1 MSELNNNNDSQKQ
14 QNDPHYWR
22 SFEELQ
28 NDSDFKKIKEN
39 EFFDGVTKDFDPNTD
54 LSGVSRRKFLALLGA
69 SAALA
74 GAGCS
79 DYRDKGEIIPYNK
92 QPEEVTLGRPNYYA
106 STCSGCEQ
114 SCGVLIKTREGRP
127 IKVTGN
133 PQHPVSKGKICSKGE
148 ASILNLYDPSRIQ
161 EPSMN
166 SNGFLNKV
174 TWSDADNAVVSA
186 LLTAGSKEIAII
198 TNQITS
204 PTFLKLINEFK
215 TKYPTTK
222 VYTVRQFN
230 ESTRKAAWEKCY
242 PGNQVPLIQWDKAKV
257 IVALEGDFLGKE
269 GNRVENNRL
278 YVANR
283 NVDDLKNFSRLYAVE
298 GNFSLTGLNADH
310 RFRLRPD
317 KQTEFVLALTQY
329 LVSVKGVTLPGALSS
344 LSSITSKF
352 DLNKFCDENGI
363 NFTDVSNMAA
373 DLYNNRGRSIVYA
386 GNALSE
392 KTHIAVNLLNEILGN
407 TAIYNTASA
416 VVELSLPSSIAEFE
430 TLAGSLNAGN
440 VALVINLDANPVYNL
455 PEDIG
460 LKDAL
465 KKAGLVVTLTEQ
477 LSETTYLSNYVLPI
491 NHNFESWGDAQ
502 SRTGVY
508 SLIQP
513 VISPLYNTRQKEAI
527 LLNWLKGDV
536 NNYNDKIYHNYLKEN
551 WSLSMFP
558 KSMSLASFEKYWLGS
573 LHDGY
578 NVFNEPPVFKF
589 AVSSSAADAL
599 SAVETDY
606 QGFVVLI
613 SESMATGDGRFAG
626 NGWLQENPH
635 PISKVTWDN
644 YAAVSYKT
652 SKELNIKTGDVLEVK
667 SDNRSLKIPALVQPG
682 LADNFISIESGYG
695 RSNSSVVANGV
706 GYNANI
712 LLSKSFSSS
721 PHLFGSVT
729 VSVTGEFKQV
739 VSTQDHHA
747 FDDEMVADQHLKRKI
762 IREAT
767 VAQYMKDPHVIHQG
781 EHELHTLYSEH
792 QYPDVK
798 WAMSIDLN
806 KCTGCGQCVV
816 ACNSENNIPIVGKD
830 MVARGR
836 EMQWIKIDRYY
847 SGSPENPSAKLQP
860 MLCQH
865 CDNAPCENVCPVVAT
880 THSPDGLNQ
889 MVYNR
894 CVGTRYCSNNCPYK
908 VRRFNF
914 FNFRDHFADGYQL
927 SPSFELIA
935 NPEVTVRSRGVME
948 KCTFCIQRISDARM
962 VAATEGRKINGDDV
976 TTACQEAC
984 GTEAIVFGDM
994 NNKESKVSKLREHN
1008 LGYHLLEEL
1017 NTRPNVTYIAK
1028 LTNTYSEE
1036 V

>member
-1 MSELNNNNDSQKQ
+1 MSELNKNNDSQKQ

-28 NDSDFKKIKEN
+28 NDSTFKKIKEN

-79 DYRDKGEIIPYNK
+79 DYREKGDIIPYNK
-92 QPEEVTLGRPNYYA
+92 QPEEITLGRPNYYA
-106 STCSGCEQ
+106 SSCTGCEQ

-133 PQHPVSKGKICSKGE
+133 PQHPVNKGKICSKGE

-161 EPSMN
+161 DPAMN
-166 SNGFLNKV
+166 STGFLNKV
-174 TWSDADNAVVSA
+174 SWSDADNAVVSA
-186 LLTAGSKEIAII
+186 LLTAGTKEIAVI
-198 TNQITS
+198 THTITS
-204 PTFLKLINEFK
+204 PTFLKLINDFK
-215 TKYPTTK
+215 VKYPTTK
-222 VYTVRQFN
+222 VYTVNQFN
-230 ESTRKAAWEKCY
+230 ESVRKAAWEKCY

-269 GNRVENNRL
+269 GNQVENNRL
-278 YVANR
+278 FVKNR

-317 KQTEFVLALTQY
+317 KQAEFVLSLMQY
-329 LVSVKGVTLPGALSS
+329 IVSVGGLAVPSS
-344 LSSITSKF
+344 LSNLSSVLTKY
-352 DLNKFCDENGI
+352 DLNKFCDENGL
-363 NFTDVSNMAA
+363 NFTDIVNMTS
-373 DLYNNRGRSIVYA
+373 DLLNNRGRSIVYA
-386 GNALSE
+386 GSALSE
-392 KTHIAVNLLNEILGN
+392 KTHIVVNLLNELLGN
-407 TAIYNTASA
+407 SALYNTSSGS
-416 VVELSLPSSIAEFE
+416 VELTQASSVSELE
-430 TLAGSLNAGN
+430 ELVNKLNAGN
-440 VALVINLDANPVYNL
+440 VALVITIDANPVYNL
-455 PEDIG
+455 PEDLG

-465 KKAGLVVTLTEQ
+465 KKAGLVVSLTEQ
-477 LSETTYLSNYVLPI
+477 LSETTFVSNYVLPI

-502 SRTGVY
+502 TRTGVY

-513 VISPLYNTRQKEAI
+513 VIAPLYNTRQKESI
-527 LLNWLKGDV
+527 LLNWLSGDV
-536 NNYNDKIYHNYLKEN
+536 KNYDDRNYYNYLKN
-551 WSLSMFP
+551 AWSATVFP

-578 NVFNEPPVFKF
+578 TVLNETPDYSLSVNSD
-589 AVSSSAADAL
+589 AVNQLASI
-599 SAVETDY
+599 ETDY

-613 SESMATGDGRFAG
+613 TEGHATGDGKFAG

-635 PISKVTWDN
+635 PVSKVAWDN

-667 SDNRSLKIPALVQPG
+667 RDNRSLKIPALVQPG
-682 LADNFISIESGYG
+682 LADNFISIEAGYG
-695 RSNSSVVANGV
+695 RTNSSVVANGI
-706 GYNANI
+706 GYNANT
-712 LLSKSFSSS
+712 LLSKTQSAN
-721 PHLFGSVT
+721 PLMFGSVS
-729 VSVTGEFKQV
+729 VSVTGEYRGV

-747 FDDEMVADQHLKRKI
+747 FDDDLIADQHLKRNI

-767 VAQYMKDPHVIHQG
+767 VAQYMKDPHVIHHG
-781 EHELHTLYSEH
+781 GHTLHTLYADHE
-792 QYPDVK
+792 YPDVK
-798 WAMSIDLN
+798 WAMAIDLN
-806 KCTGCGQCVV
+806 KCTGCGQCVI

-830 MVARGR
+830 QVAAGR

-889 MVYNR
+889 MIYNR

-914 FNFRDHFADGYQL
+914 FNFRDHFANGYQL

-935 NPEVTVRSRGVME
+935 NPEVTIRSRGVME

-962 VAATEGRKINGDDV
+962 VATIEGRKLKGDDV
-976 TTACQEAC
+976 VTACQEAC

-994 NNKESKVSKLREHN
+994 NDKESKVSKLREHN

>member
-1 MSELNNNNDSQKQ
+1 MSELNNNNDSHKQ

-28 NDSDFKKIKEN
+28 NDSGFKKIKEN
-39 EFFDGVTKDFDPNTD
+39 EFLEGVTKDFDPNTD
-54 LSGVSRRKFLALLGA
+54 LNGVSRRKFLALLGA

-92 QPEEVTLGRPNYYA
+92 QPEEVTLGLPNYYA
-106 STCSGCEQ
+106 STCTGCEQ
-114 SCGVLIKTREGRP
+114 SCGILIKTREGRP

-133 PQHPVSKGKICSKGE
+133 PQHPVNKGKICSKGE

-161 EPSMN
+161 YPSKN
-166 SNGFLNKV
+166 SNGFLNEV
-174 TWSDADNAVVSA
+174 LWTDADNAVISA
-186 LLTAGSKEIAII
+186 LLTAGSKEIALI

-204 PTFLKLINEFK
+204 PTFLKLISDFK
-215 TKYPTTK
+215 TKYPTTR

-230 ESTRKAAWEKCY
+230 ESVRKAAWEKCY
-242 PGNQVPLIQWDKAKV
+242 PGSQVPLIQWDKAKV

-269 GNRVENNRL
+269 GNLVENNRL
-278 YVANR
+278 FVQNR
-283 NVDDLKNFSRLYAVE
+283 NVDDVKNFSRLYAVE

-329 LVSVKGVTLPGALSS
+329 LVASKGVQLPGSLSS
-344 LSSITSKF
+344 LASVISKF

-363 NFTDVSNMAA
+363 SFNDISNMAS
-373 DLYNNRGRSIVYA
+373 DLVNNRGRSIIYA
-386 GNALSE
+386 GSALSE
-392 KTHIAVNLLNEILGN
+392 KTHVAVNLLNEILGN
-407 TAIYNTASA
+407 TAVYNTSSSA
-416 VVELSLPSSIAEFE
+416 VELTQPSAFSEFE
-430 TLAGSLNAGN
+430 TLISSLNSGN
-440 VALVINLDANPVYNL
+440 VALVMTLDCNPVYNL
-455 PEDIG
+455 PEDLG

-465 KKAGLVVTLTEQ
+465 KKSGLFVSLTEQ
-477 LSETTYLSNYVLPI
+477 LNETASLSNYVLPI

-502 SRTGVY
+502 TRTGVY
-508 SLIQP
+508 SLMQP
-513 VISPLYNTRQKEAI
+513 VIAPLYNTRQKESI
-527 LLNWLKGDV
+527 LLNWLKGDPK
-536 NNYNDKIYHNYLKEN
+536 NYDERGYHNYLKEN
-551 WSLSMFP
+551 WAVSVFP

-578 NVFNEPPVFKF
+578 NLFNEAPVFKLTLN
-589 AVSSSAADAL
+589 AVATESLTSI
-599 SAVETDY
+599 ETDY

-613 SESMATGDGRFAG
+613 TEGTATGDGKFAG

-635 PISKVTWDN
+635 PVSKVTWDN

-652 SKELNIKTGDVLEVK
+652 SKEFNLKTGDVLEIK
-667 SDNRSLKIPALVQPG
+667 SEKGALKIPALIQPG
-682 LADNFISIESGYG
+682 LADNFISIETGYG

-706 GYNANI
+706 GYNANV
-712 LLSKSFSSS
+712 LLSKSFTTS
-721 PHLFGSVT
+721 PWMFGSVA
-729 VSVTGEFKQV
+729 VSVTGEFRQI

-747 FDDEMVADQHLKRKI
+747 FDDEMIADQHLKRNI

-767 VAQYMKDPHVIHQG
+767 VAQYMRDPHIIHHG
-781 EHELHTLYSEH
+781 GHELHTLYADHE
-792 QYPDVK
+792 YPEVK

-806 KCTGCGQCVV
+806 KCTGCGQCIV

-830 MVARGR
+830 QVAAGR

-847 SGSPENPSAKLQP
+847 SGSPDNPSAKLQP

-865 CDNAPCENVCPVVAT
+865 CDNAPCENVCPVAAT

-894 CVGTRYCSNNCPYK
+894 CVGTRYCANNCPYK
-908 VRRFNF
+908 VRRYNF
-914 FNFRDHFADGYQL
+914 FNFREHFADGYQL

-962 VAATEGRKINGDDV
+962 VAATENRKIKGDDV

-994 NNKESKVSKLREHN
+994 NDKESKISKLREHN

>member
-1 MSELNNNNDSQKQ
+1 MSELNKNNDSQKQ

-28 NDSDFKKIKEN
+28 NDSTFKKIKEN

-92 QPEEVTLGRPNYYA
+92 QPEEITLGRPNYYA
-106 STCSGCEQ
+106 STCTGCEQ

-127 IKVTGN
+127 IKVSGN
-133 PQHPVSKGKICSKGE
+133 PQHPTSKGKICSKGE

-174 TWSDADNAVVSA
+174 SWSDADNAVVSA

-204 PTFLKLINEFK
+204 PTFLKLIDEFK
-215 TKYPTTK
+215 VKFPTTK

-230 ESTRKAAWEKCY
+230 DALRKAAWEKCY
-242 PGNQVPLIQWDKAKV
+242 PGNPVPLIQWDKAKV

-278 YVANR
+278 FVQNR

-329 LVSVKGVTLPGALSS
+329 LVSVKGVTLPGTLSS
-344 LSSITSKF
+344 FSSVISKF
-352 DLNKFCDENGI
+352 DLNKFCDENALSFADI
-363 NFTDVSNMAA
+363 TNMAA
-373 DLYNNRGRSIVYA
+373 DLVNNRGRAIVYA
-386 GNALSE
+386 GNALGE
-392 KTHIAVNLLNEILGN
+392 KTHIAVNFLNEILGN
-407 TAIYNTASA
+407 TAVYNTSSA
-416 VVELSLPSSIAEFE
+416 AVEFSQPSSIAELE
-430 TLAGSLNAGN
+430 SLVKNLNSGN
-440 VALVINLDANPVYNL
+440 VAIVINLDANPVYNL
-455 PEDIG
+455 PEDLG

-465 KKAGLVVTLTEQ
+465 KKAGLVVSLTEQ
-477 LSETTYLSNYVLPI
+477 LSETTFVSNYVLPV

-536 NNYNDKIYHNYLKEN
+536 GNYNDKIYHDYLKAN
-551 WSLSMFP
+551 WSVSIFP

-578 NVFNEPPVFKF
+578 NVFNESPVFKL
-589 AVSSSAADAL
+589 ALSSAASDSL
-599 SAVETDY
+599 TNIETDY
-606 QGFVVLI
+606 QGFVVLVT
-613 SESMATGDGRFAG
+613 ESSATGDGKFAS

-635 PISKVTWDN
+635 PVSKVTWDN

-667 SDNRSLKIPALVQPG
+667 SENRSLKIPALVQPG

-706 GYNANI
+706 GYNANL
-712 LLSKSFSSS
+712 LLSKNFTNS
-721 PHLFGSVT
+721 PYVFGSVS
-729 VSVTGEFKQV
+729 VSVTGEYREV

-747 FDDEMVADQHLKRKI
+747 FDDELIADQHLKRKI

-767 VAQYMKDPHVIHQG
+767 VAQYMKDPHILHHG
-781 EHELHTLYSEH
+781 GHELHTLYSEH
-792 QYPDVK
+792 EYPDVK

-816 ACNSENNIPIVGKD
+816 ACSSENNIPIVGKD
-830 MVARGR
+830 QVAKGR
-836 EMQWIKIDRYY
+836 EMQWIRIDRYY

-914 FNFRDHFADGYQL
+914 FNFRDHFADGYQM

-962 VAATEGRKINGDDV
+962 VATTEGRTIKGDDV

-994 NNKESKVSKLREHN
+994 NDKESKVSKLREHN

-1017 NTRPNVTYIAK
+1017 NTKPNVTYIAK

>member
-1 MSELNNNNDSQKQ
+1 MPELNNTNDSQKQ

-28 NDSDFKKIKEN
+28 NDSGFKKIKEN
-39 EFFDGVTKDFDPNTD
+39 EFIEGVTKDFDPNTD

-79 DYRDKGEIIPYNK
+79 DYRNKGEIIPYNK
-92 QPEEVTLGRPNYYA
+92 QPEEVTLGKPNYYA
-106 STCSGCEQ
+106 STCTGCEQ
-114 SCGVLIKTREGRP
+114 SCGILIKTREGRP
-127 IKVTGN
+127 IKITGN
-133 PQHPVSKGKICSKGE
+133 PQHPVNKGKICSKGE

-161 EPSMN
+161 YPSKN
-166 SNGFLNKV
+166 SNGFL
-174 TWSDADNAVVSA
+174 TEIMWSDADNAVASA
-186 LLTAGSKEIAII
+186 LLTAGSREIALI
-198 TNQITS
+198 TEQITS
-204 PTFLKLINEFK
+204 PTFQKLIDDFK
-215 TKYPTTK
+215 AKYPSTK

-230 ESTRKAAWEKCY
+230 DSIRKSAWEKCY
-242 PGNQVPLIQWDKAKV
+242 PGNKVPLIQWDKAKV

-269 GNRVENNRL
+269 GNKVENNRL
-278 YVANR
+278 FVKNR

-329 LVSVKGVTLPGALSS
+329 LVSAKGVAFPVSLGGLSAV
-344 LSSITSKF
+344 ISKF

-363 NFTDVSNMAA
+363 SFADISNMAA
-373 DLYNNRGRSIVYA
+373 DLVSNRGKAIVYA

-407 TAIYNTASA
+407 TAVYNTESSS
-416 VVELSLPSSIAEFE
+416 VEFSQPTSNSEFE
-430 TLAGSLNAGN
+430 ALVNSLNAGR
-440 VALVINLDANPVYNL
+440 VAMVITLDSNPVYNL
-455 PEDIG
+455 PEDLG

-465 KKAGLVVTLTEQ
+465 KKAGLFVSLTEQ
-477 LSETTYLSNYVLPI
+477 MNETAYLSNYVLPI
-491 NHNFESWGDAQ
+491 NHNLESWGDAQ
-502 SRTGVY
+502 TRTALY
-508 SLIQP
+508 SVTQP
-513 VISPLYNTRQKEAI
+513 VIAPLFNTRQKESI
-527 LLNWLKGDV
+527 LLHWLTGDLK
-536 NNYNDKIYHNYLKEN
+536 NYNDRNYYEYLKDN
-551 WSLSMFP
+551 WSSSVFK

-578 NVFNEPPVFKF
+578 TVFNESPVFKLTVN
-589 AVSSSAADAL
+589 AGATDSLTSI
-599 SAVETDY
+599 ETDY

-613 SESMATGDGRFAG
+613 SEGLATGDGKFAN

-635 PISKVTWDN
+635 PVSKVTWDN

-652 SKELNIKTGDVLEVK
+652 SKEFNIKTGDVLEIR
-667 SDNRSLKIPALVQPG
+667 SDNRSLKIPALIQPG

-695 RSNSSVVANGV
+695 RNNSSVVANGV
-706 GYNANI
+706 GYNANV
-712 LLSKSFSSS
+712 LLSKSFTVN
-721 PHLFGSVT
+721 PWMFASVS
-729 VSVTGEFKQV
+729 VSVTGEFRQI

-747 FDDEMVADQHLKRKI
+747 FDDEMIADQHLKRNI

-767 VAQYMKDPHVIHQG
+767 VAQYMKDPHVIHHG
-781 EHELHTLYSEH
+781 GHELHTLYEDH
-792 QYPDVK
+792 EYPEVK

-830 MVARGR
+830 QVATGR

-889 MVYNR
+889 MIYNR
-894 CVGTRYCSNNCPYK
+894 CVGTRYCANNCPYK

-914 FNFRDHFADGYQL
+914 FNFREHFADGFQS

-962 VAATEGRKINGDDV
+962 IAATEGRKIKGDDV
-976 TTACQEAC
+976 TTACQESC

-994 NNKESKVSKLREHN
+994 NDKESKVSKLREHN